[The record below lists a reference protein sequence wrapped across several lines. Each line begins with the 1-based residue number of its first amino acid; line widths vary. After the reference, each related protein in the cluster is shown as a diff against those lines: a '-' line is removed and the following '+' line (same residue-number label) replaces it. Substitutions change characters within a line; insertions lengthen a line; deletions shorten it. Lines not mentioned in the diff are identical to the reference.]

1 MEKTD
6 LLQYNKEELTELI
19 ISYGEKAFRAKQ
31 IYEWLHKKLVSD
43 FSEMT
48 NISKNLKEKLSESH
62 IIYPMNIK
70 DKLISKKTEQLNILW
85 RHHRAVLLRVLRCSI
100 LME

>member
-48 NISKNLKEKLSESH
+48 NISKSLKEKLAESH
-62 IIYPMNIK
+62 IIYPMIIK
-70 DKLISKKTEQLNILW
+70 DKLISKKDGT
-85 RHHRAVLLRVLRCSI
+85 VKY
-100 LME
+100 LMETSSGSIIESVAMQYSY